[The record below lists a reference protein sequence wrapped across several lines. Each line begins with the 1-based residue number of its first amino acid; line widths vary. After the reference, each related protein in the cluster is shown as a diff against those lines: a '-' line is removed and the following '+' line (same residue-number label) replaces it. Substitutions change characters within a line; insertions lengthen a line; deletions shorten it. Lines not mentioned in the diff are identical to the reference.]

1 MDMTYS
7 LLFFAA
13 ALFSSLAYFAWLATK
28 KRAIDMLPTVAA
40 VATVSVIYLLW
51 QQQIVGHY
59 YILGIEYGIALIAT
73 VLVQMY
79 MMKPKPFV
87 AFTVLMLAGFLAYCY
102 GNFSGFA
109 PVGVFGLS
117 TMYGLVYRDNLQRH
131 GSRTVNK
138 DKSKEV
144 HRDIIQIA
152 LGIVVLAIIAF
163 LRSSTAIAVVFA
175 LIILGYVVNDLSS
188 ESRLK
193 GVYKVLESKL
203 ERSGVVYGSGA
214 LYMAAGTA
222 MVMGFVGNQAFMIFG
237 LITLFF
243 ADSVATIVGVN
254 FDWLKLPYNKK
265 KSVFGSLAFFLV
277 VALLGY
283 TLIGIAAI
291 YLGVLLAFVESVNLK
306 LDDNVS
312 LAMVVIIAY
321 VLLHF
326 VFVRG

>member
-13 ALFSSLAYFAWLATK
+13 ALFSSLAYFAWLAAK
-28 KRAIDMLPTVAA
+28 KRAIDMLPAVAA
-40 VATVSVIYLLW
+40 VATVSAIYLLW

-79 MMKPKPFV
+79 MMRPKPFV
-87 AFTVLMLAGFLAYCY
+87 AFTVMMLAGFLAYCY
-102 GNFSGFA
+102 GNFGGFA
-109 PVGVFGLS
+109 PIGVFGLS
-117 TMYGLVYRDNLQRH
+117 TMYGLVYRDNFQRH
-131 GSRTVNK
+131 GSKTVNK

-163 LRSSTAIAVVFA
+163 LKSSTAIAVVFA

-193 GVYKVLESKL
+193 GVYKVLESGL

-214 LYMAAGTA
+214 LYIAAGTA
-222 MVMGFVGNQAFMIFG
+222 MVVGFVNSPVFVMFG
-237 LITLFF
+237 IVVLFF

-254 FDWLKLPYNKK
+254 LDWVKLPYNRN
-265 KSVFGSLAFFLV
+265 KSVFGSLAFFLIT
-277 VALLGY
+277 ALLGY
-283 TLIGIAAI
+283 PLIGIAAV
-291 YLGVLLAFVESVNLK
+291 YLGALLAFVESVDLK

-312 LAMVVIIAY
+312 LAMVVVVAY

-326 VFVRG
+326 VFVMG

>member
-1 MDMTYS
+1 MDITYS

-13 ALFSSLAYFAWLATK
+13 ALLSSLAYFAWLATK
-28 KRAIDMLPTVAA
+28 KRAIDMLPAVAA
-40 VATVSVIYLLW
+40 VATVSAIYLLW

-59 YILGIEYGIALIAT
+59 YILGIEYVIALIAT

-79 MMKPKPFV
+79 MMRPKPFV

-109 PVGVFGLS
+109 PIGVFGLS
-117 TMYGLVYRDNLQRH
+117 TMYGLVYRDSLQKH
-131 GSRTVNK
+131 GNKTVNK

-152 LGIVVLAIIAF
+152 LGIVVLAILAF

-193 GVYKVLESKL
+193 GVYKVLESGL

-214 LYMAAGTA
+214 LYIAAGTA
-222 MVMGFVGNQAFMIFG
+222 MVVGFVNNPAFVMFG
-237 LITLFF
+237 IVVLFF

-254 FDWLKLPYNKK
+254 LDWVKLPYNRN

-277 VALLGY
+277 TALLGY
-283 TLIGIAAI
+283 PLIGIAAV
-291 YLGVLLAFVESVNLK
+291 YLGALLAFVESVNLR

-312 LAMVVIIAY
+312 LAMVVVVAY

-326 VFVRG
+326 VFVMG